1 MTHACTRM
9 AVYQINALYFNIGNM
24 VLTFGLIGRIRVN
37 LWILSAVRKEKQ
49 TGDIEM
55 EDVSEGVKDFQE
67 SGGKES

>member
-1 MTHACTRM
+1 M